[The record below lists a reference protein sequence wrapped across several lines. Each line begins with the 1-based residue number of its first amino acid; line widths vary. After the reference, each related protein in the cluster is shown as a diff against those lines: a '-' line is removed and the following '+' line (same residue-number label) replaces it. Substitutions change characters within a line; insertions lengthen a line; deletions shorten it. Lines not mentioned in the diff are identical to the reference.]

1 MFITTSATFDIQTGK
16 LLHREGFDYSGPIE
30 LACGGGPSQAQ
41 QNLANQQAAFY
52 QTMTN
57 SYQQQFAGQTAVL
70 NALQTAWAP
79 ILAAGPNQYGFNPAE
94 DSAMRSQATQGT
106 AASYSQASR
115 ALNANLA
122 AKGGDGSIP
131 SGETA
136 QLNSQVAQ
144 AAANQQSSEN
154 LGITEA
160 GYAQGR
166 ANFGAASQA
175 MGGVATTMNP
185 TSYISGAN
193 QAGSSAYNSAYEN
206 QQMANAASPWSAVS
220 GILGGALTTGLDAF
234 TGGIGGSLAS
244 GIMGGGSSN
253 IGNSMFSLAGGGAGN
268 NGGGAPVSMAPL
280 PNTIQ

>member
-1 MFITTSATFDIQTGK
+1 MFITTSATFLIETGE
-16 LLHREGFDYSGPIE
+16 LLQREGFDYTGPID

-115 ALNANLA
+115 ALNASLA
-122 AKGGDGSIP
+122 ARGGDGFIP

-175 MGGVATTMNP
+175 MGDVSAQMNP
-185 TSYISGAN
+185 ASYISGAN
-193 QAGSSAYNSAYEN
+193 QAGSSAFSSATTNYNEA
-206 QQMANAASPWSAVS
+206 QAASPWNAVS

-244 GIMGGGSSN
+244 SVLGGSSSG
-253 IGNSMFSLAGGGAGN
+253 IGNSMFSLAGGG
-268 NGGGAPVSMAPL
+268 GGGAPVSMAPL